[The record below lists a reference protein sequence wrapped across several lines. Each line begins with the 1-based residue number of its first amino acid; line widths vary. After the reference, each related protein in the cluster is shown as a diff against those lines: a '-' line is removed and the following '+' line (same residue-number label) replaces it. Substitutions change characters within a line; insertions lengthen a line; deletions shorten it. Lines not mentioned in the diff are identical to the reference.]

1 MGLYAPSRD
10 KPVLAACVEVTQK
23 RKSLLAAAGLY
34 HRQPRTDFRM
44 RNIRED
50 SSMKKRAISLLL
62 FLAGLAIGGLFLAYS
77 PEVRLFW
84 HRILM

>member
-1 MGLYAPSRD
+1 
-10 KPVLAACVEVTQK
+10 
-23 RKSLLAAAGLY
+23 
-34 HRQPRTDFRM
+34 M